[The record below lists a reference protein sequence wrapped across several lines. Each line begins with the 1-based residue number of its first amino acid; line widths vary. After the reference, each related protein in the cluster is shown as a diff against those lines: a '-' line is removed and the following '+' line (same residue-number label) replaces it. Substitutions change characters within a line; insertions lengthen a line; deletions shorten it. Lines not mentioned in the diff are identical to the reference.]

1 MGIIEATRNLG
12 VEIQK
17 DERFIRF
24 IKAKLANDNDE
35 TLQNQIGEFNTIRMN
50 LDREMNAET
59 QDEAKIK
66 ELNEKLREIYT
77 AVMSSKTMLDYNT
90 AKADLDAIGIA
101 DNLIRLSVGI
111 ENAEDIISDLEQA
124 LASIQCLL
132 MHTLCANHVLCT
144 IHATQL
150 QFIER
155 SENSWCEA
163 PIH

>member
-66 ELNEKLREIYT
+66 ELNEKLLEIYT
-77 AVMSSKTMLDYNT
+77 AVMSSKTLLEYNT
-90 AKADLDAIGIA
+90 AKADVDAMLNDINSIIMQCVEGE
-101 DNLIRLSVGI
+101 DPMT
-111 ENAEDIISDLEQA
+111 AEP
-124 LASIQCLL
+124 
-132 MHTLCANHVLCT
+132 HTACT
-144 IHATQL
+144 GSCSTCGGCH
-150 QFIER
+150 
-155 SENSWCEA
+155 
-163 PIH
+163 

>member
-17 DERFIRF
+17 DVRFIRF

-77 AVMSSKTMLDYNT
+77 AVMSSKTMLEYNT
-90 AKADLDAIGIA
+90 AKADVDAMLNYINSIIMQCVEGE
-101 DNLIRLSVGI
+101 DPMT
-111 ENAEDIISDLEQA
+111 AEP
-124 LASIQCLL
+124 
-132 MHTLCANHVLCT
+132 HTACT
-144 IHATQL
+144 GSCSTCGGCH
-150 QFIER
+150 
-155 SENSWCEA
+155 
-163 PIH
+163 

>member
-12 VEIQK
+12 VQIQK

-59 QDEAKIK
+59 QDENKIR

-77 AVMSSKTMLDYNT
+77 AVMSSKTMLEYNT
-90 AKADLDAIGIA
+90 AKADVDAMLNDINSIIMQCVEGE
-101 DNLIRLSVGI
+101 DPMT
-111 ENAEDIISDLEQA
+111 AEPQTA
-124 LASIQCLL
+124 
-132 MHTLCANHVLCT
+132 CT
-144 IHATQL
+144 GSCSTCGGCH
-150 QFIER
+150 
-155 SENSWCEA
+155 
-163 PIH
+163 

>member
-35 TLQNQIGEFNTIRMN
+35 ALQNQIGEFNTIRMN

-59 QDEAKIK
+59 QDENKIR

-77 AVMSSKTMLDYNT
+77 AVMSSKTMLEYNT
-90 AKADLDAIGIA
+90 AKADLDAMLNDINSIIMQCVEGE
-101 DNLIRLSVGI
+101 DPMT
-111 ENAEDIISDLEQA
+111 AEPQTA
-124 LASIQCLL
+124 
-132 MHTLCANHVLCT
+132 CT
-144 IHATQL
+144 GSCSTCGGCH
-150 QFIER
+150 
-155 SENSWCEA
+155 
-163 PIH
+163 

>member
-35 TLQNQIGEFNTIRMN
+35 TLQSGIGEFNTIRMN

-59 QDEAKIK
+59 QDENKIK

-77 AVMSSKTMLDYNT
+77 AVMSSKTMLEYNT
-90 AKADLDAIGIA
+90 AKAEVDAMLNDINSIIMQCVEGE
-101 DNLIRLSVGI
+101 DPMT
-111 ENAEDIISDLEQA
+111 AEP
-124 LASIQCLL
+124 
-132 MHTLCANHVLCT
+132 HTACT
-144 IHATQL
+144 GSCSTCGGCH
-150 QFIER
+150 
-155 SENSWCEA
+155 
-163 PIH
+163 

>member
-90 AKADLDAIGIA
+90 AKADLDAMLNDINSIIMQCVEGE
-101 DNLIRLSVGI
+101 DPMS
-111 ENAEDIISDLEQA
+111 AEPQTACTGS
-124 LASIQCLL
+124 
-132 MHTLCANHVLCT
+132 CATCGGCH
-144 IHATQL
+144 
-150 QFIER
+150 
-155 SENSWCEA
+155 
-163 PIH
+163 

>member
-35 TLQNQIGEFNTIRMN
+35 TLQNQIGEFNTVRMN

-59 QDEAKIK
+59 QDEDKIK

-77 AVMSSKTMLDYNT
+77 AVMSSKTMLEYNT
-90 AKADLDAIGIA
+90 AKADVDAMLNDINSIIMQCVEGE
-101 DNLIRLSVGI
+101 DPMT
-111 ENAEDIISDLEQA
+111 AEP
-124 LASIQCLL
+124 
-132 MHTLCANHVLCT
+132 HTACT
-144 IHATQL
+144 GSCSTCGGCH
-150 QFIER
+150 
-155 SENSWCEA
+155 
-163 PIH
+163 

>member
-35 TLQNQIGEFNTIRMN
+35 TLQSGIGEFNTVRMN

-77 AVMSSKTMLDYNT
+77 AVMSSKTMLEYNT
-90 AKADLDAIGIA
+90 AKAEVDAMLNDINSIIMQCVEGE
-101 DNLIRLSVGI
+101 DPMT
-111 ENAEDIISDLEQA
+111 AEP
-124 LASIQCLL
+124 
-132 MHTLCANHVLCT
+132 HTACT
-144 IHATQL
+144 GSCSSCSGCH
-150 QFIER
+150 
-155 SENSWCEA
+155 
-163 PIH
+163 

>member
-35 TLQNQIGEFNTIRMN
+35 ALQNQIGEFNTIRMN

-59 QDEAKIK
+59 QDEEKIR

-77 AVMSSKTMLDYNT
+77 AVMSSKTMLEYNT
-90 AKADLDAIGIA
+90 AKADVDAMLNDINSIIMQCVEGE
-101 DNLIRLSVGI
+101 DPMT
-111 ENAEDIISDLEQA
+111 AEP
-124 LASIQCLL
+124 
-132 MHTLCANHVLCT
+132 HTACT
-144 IHATQL
+144 GSCSTCGGCH
-150 QFIER
+150 
-155 SENSWCEA
+155 
-163 PIH
+163 

>member
-59 QDEAKIK
+59 QDENKIR

-77 AVMSSKTMLDYNT
+77 AVMSSKTMLEYNT
-90 AKADLDAIGIA
+90 AKADVDAMLNDINSIIMQCVEGE
-101 DNLIRLSVGI
+101 DPMT
-111 ENAEDIISDLEQA
+111 AEPQTA
-124 LASIQCLL
+124 
-132 MHTLCANHVLCT
+132 CT
-144 IHATQL
+144 GSCSTCGGCH
-150 QFIER
+150 
-155 SENSWCEA
+155 
-163 PIH
+163 

>member
-35 TLQNQIGEFNTIRMN
+35 TLQSGIGEFNTIRMN

-59 QDEAKIK
+59 HDENKIK

-77 AVMSSKTMLDYNT
+77 AVMSSKTMLEYNT
-90 AKADLDAIGIA
+90 AKAEVDAMLNDINSIIMQCVEGE
-101 DNLIRLSVGI
+101 DPMT
-111 ENAEDIISDLEQA
+111 AEP
-124 LASIQCLL
+124 
-132 MHTLCANHVLCT
+132 HTACT
-144 IHATQL
+144 GSCSTCGGCH
-150 QFIER
+150 
-155 SENSWCEA
+155 
-163 PIH
+163 

>member
-59 QDEAKIK
+59 QDEDKIK
-66 ELNEKLREIYT
+66 ELNEKLREIYN
-77 AVMSSKTMLDYNT
+77 AVM
-90 AKADLDAIGIA
+90 
-101 DNLIRLSVGI
+101 
-111 ENAEDIISDLEQA
+111 
-124 LASIQCLL
+124 
-132 MHTLCANHVLCT
+132 
-144 IHATQL
+144 
-150 QFIER
+150 
-155 SENSWCEA
+155 
-163 PIH
+163 

>member
-17 DERFIRF
+17 DESFIRF

-59 QDEAKIK
+59 QDENKIK

-77 AVMSSKTMLDYNT
+77 AVMSSKTMLEYNT
-90 AKADLDAIGIA
+90 AKAEVDAMLNDINSIIMQCVEGE
-101 DNLIRLSVGI
+101 DPMT
-111 ENAEDIISDLEQA
+111 AEP
-124 LASIQCLL
+124 
-132 MHTLCANHVLCT
+132 HTACT
-144 IHATQL
+144 GSCSTCGGCH
-150 QFIER
+150 
-155 SENSWCEA
+155 
-163 PIH
+163 

>member
-35 TLQNQIGEFNTIRMN
+35 TLQNQIGEFNTVRMN

-59 QDEAKIK
+59 QDEEKIR

-77 AVMSSKTMLDYNT
+77 AVMSSKTMLEYNT
-90 AKADLDAIGIA
+90 AKAEVDAMLNDINSIIMQCVEGE
-101 DNLIRLSVGI
+101 DPMT
-111 ENAEDIISDLEQA
+111 AEP
-124 LASIQCLL
+124 
-132 MHTLCANHVLCT
+132 HTACT
-144 IHATQL
+144 GSCSSCSGCH
-150 QFIER
+150 
-155 SENSWCEA
+155 
-163 PIH
+163 

>member
-1 MGIIEATRNLG
+1 MGIIEATRLLG

-77 AVMSSKTMLDYNT
+77 AVMSSKTMLEYNT
-90 AKADLDAIGIA
+90 AKADVDAMLNDINSIIMQCVEGE
-101 DNLIRLSVGI
+101 DPMT
-111 ENAEDIISDLEQA
+111 AEP
-124 LASIQCLL
+124 
-132 MHTLCANHVLCT
+132 HTACT
-144 IHATQL
+144 GSCSTCGGCH
-150 QFIER
+150 
-155 SENSWCEA
+155 
-163 PIH
+163 

>member
-59 QDEAKIK
+59 QDENKIK

-90 AKADLDAIGIA
+90 AKAEVDAMLNDINSIIMQCVEGE
-101 DNLIRLSVGI
+101 DPMT
-111 ENAEDIISDLEQA
+111 AEP
-124 LASIQCLL
+124 
-132 MHTLCANHVLCT
+132 HTACT
-144 IHATQL
+144 GSCSTCGGCH
-150 QFIER
+150 
-155 SENSWCEA
+155 
-163 PIH
+163 

>member
-35 TLQNQIGEFNTIRMN
+35 TLQNQIGEFNTVRMN

-77 AVMSSKTMLDYNT
+77 AVMSSKTMLEYNT
-90 AKADLDAIGIA
+90 AKAEVDAMLNDINSIIMQCVEGE
-101 DNLIRLSVGI
+101 DPMT
-111 ENAEDIISDLEQA
+111 AEP
-124 LASIQCLL
+124 
-132 MHTLCANHVLCT
+132 HTACT
-144 IHATQL
+144 GSCSTCGGCH
-150 QFIER
+150 
-155 SENSWCEA
+155 
-163 PIH
+163 

>member
-35 TLQNQIGEFNTIRMN
+35 TLQNQIGEFNTVRMN

-59 QDEAKIK
+59 QDENKIK

-77 AVMSSKTMLDYNT
+77 AVMSSKTMLEYNT
-90 AKADLDAIGIA
+90 AKAEVDAMLNDINSIIMQCVEGE
-101 DNLIRLSVGI
+101 DPMT
-111 ENAEDIISDLEQA
+111 AEP
-124 LASIQCLL
+124 
-132 MHTLCANHVLCT
+132 HTACT
-144 IHATQL
+144 GSCSTCGGCH
-150 QFIER
+150 
-155 SENSWCEA
+155 
-163 PIH
+163 